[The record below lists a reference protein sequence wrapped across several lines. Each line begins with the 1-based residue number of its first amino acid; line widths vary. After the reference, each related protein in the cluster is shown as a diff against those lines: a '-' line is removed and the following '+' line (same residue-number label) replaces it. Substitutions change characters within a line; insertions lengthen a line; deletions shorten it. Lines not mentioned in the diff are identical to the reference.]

1 LRGRNWQQTNQ
12 PYRANQ
18 AGAITTTRK
27 LRARCLLLRKI
38 MKKKIL
44 DYTLEEL
51 TLEITDMGEAAYRA
65 KQVFAWLHQKGASSF
80 SEMANLPKELI
91 KKMKETFEITTLLL
105 AERKVSQ
112 DGETEK
118 FLWELADGE
127 YIETVLILARKRRTI
142 CVSTQ
147 VGCKF
152 KCPFCA
158 SGADGF
164 TRNLTS
170 GEIVDQLLSAQ
181 RVSGGRLTN
190 IVFMGMGEAM
200 DNYDNVEKAIRII
213 NHSDGIN
220 LGARK
225 ITVSTCGIVPGI
237 KKLAEMKPHVELSV
251 SLHSLDEQ
259 VRSRLVP
266 ANRRY
271 PLRVL
276 LPACR
281 AYRDKTGRDVTIE
294 YTLIKGVNDSAE
306 DALKLGEA
314 AREIKAKINLIACS
328 QDGSNTFEA
337 PEGPSIKRFRDIARA
352 KGATVTV
359 RSSKGGD
366 IAAACGQLAG
376 KKRRRTTSQQ
386 TRKKENTN

>member
-1 LRGRNWQQTNQ
+1 
-12 PYRANQ
+12 
-18 AGAITTTRK
+18 
-27 LRARCLLLRKI
+27 

-91 KKMKETFEITTLLL
+91 RKMKEKFEITTLLL

-158 SGADGF
+158 SGAAGF

-170 GEIVDQLLSAQ
+170 GEIVGQLLSAQ

-225 ITVSTCGIVPGI
+225 ITVSTCGVVPGI

-266 ANRRY
+266 VNRKY

-306 DALKLGEA
+306 DAIKLGEA
-314 AREIKAKINLIACS
+314 AREIKAKINLIACT

-352 KGATVTV
+352 KGSTVTV

-376 KKRRRTTSQQ
+376 KKRRSITSQQ